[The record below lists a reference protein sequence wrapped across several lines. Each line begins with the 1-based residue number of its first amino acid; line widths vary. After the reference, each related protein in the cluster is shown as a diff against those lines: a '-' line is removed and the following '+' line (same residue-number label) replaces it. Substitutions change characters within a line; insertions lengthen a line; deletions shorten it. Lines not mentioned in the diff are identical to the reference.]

1 MALVRAARA
10 SKRRVRLEQGER
22 REQLLQGAA
31 SLFHTRAYEDVSID
45 DVASAAGVSKAL
57 VFHYFASKRELFV
70 AVIERAAAELVQGT
84 TLAAEAVPGEQP
96 IERLRRGLDAYLA
109 FAEAHADA
117 YLALMRSA
125 AGADPGLS
133 AIVERTRELF
143 AERLFESLPLGSE
156 AAREP
161 SLRLVTRG
169 YIGFVEA
176 ASLAWLA
183 DRRAPRERVREVCV
197 RALEALLLSLGSAA

>member
-1 MALVRAARA
+1 MAPVRAARA
-10 SKRRVRLEQGER
+10 TKRRVRLEQEER
-22 REQLLQGAA
+22 REQLLRGAA
-31 SLFHTRAYEDVSID
+31 ALFHARAYEDVSVD

-70 AVIERAAAELVQGT
+70 AVIERAAAELVSDT
-84 TLAAEAVPGEQP
+84 TRAAEPVAGEPP

-143 AERLFESLPLGSE
+143 AERLLESLPLASE
-156 AAREP
+156 LARAP
-161 SLRLVTRG
+161 ALRLVTRG

-183 DRRAPRERVREVCV
+183 ERRTPRERVRDICV
-197 RALEALLLSLGSAA
+197 GALEALLLSQGGGP